1 MDTKAL
7 FAVLLVAGIVGGFS
21 VNNYLMEEDTADM
34 ETETVADNN
43 NEQVEVGS
51 EAPDFTL
58 NDCYGKSVSLSN
70 LRGQKVLL

>member
-7 FAVLLVAGIVGGFS
+7 FAVLLVAGIIGGFS

-43 NEQVEVGS
+43 N
-51 EAPDFTL
+51 
-58 NDCYGKSVSLSN
+58 
-70 LRGQKVLL
+70 